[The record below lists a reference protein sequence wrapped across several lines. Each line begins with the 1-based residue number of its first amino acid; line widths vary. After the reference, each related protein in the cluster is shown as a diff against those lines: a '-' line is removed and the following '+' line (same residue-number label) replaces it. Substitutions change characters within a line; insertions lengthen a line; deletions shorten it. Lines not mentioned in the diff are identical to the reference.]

1 MRDKTPLRPH
11 PRHRVLNP
19 RSPTLSLAAQ
29 GAQDARMRLLLRPLL
44 LLSLSPWI
52 GAGWAQQ
59 TQTVSSD
66 GSNASVRIYR
76 CIAAS
81 GAVSLQ
87 NAPCENARQQQ
98 VLDMQRPRD
107 PPPRPTTTISTD
119 PARGEA
125 SPAPLPQREL
135 RIVTVQPAQPMYECV
150 TPEGARY
157 TSDDNAGNPRWVPL
171 WAYGYAEGPYAR
183 PSGRG
188 PDGRSPGPPG
198 PPPPGGPRP
207 PGPPPPGVSAGAGVI
222 VPAGST
228 MIRDTCTALPEQ
240 EVCARLSDRRWELIR
255 RYNSAL
261 QSERRAMETEQ
272 RGIDARLARDCG
284 GS

>member
-1 MRDKTPLRPH
+1 MRR
-11 PRHRVLNP
+11 
-19 RSPTLSLAAQ
+19 
-29 GAQDARMRLLLRPLL
+29 LLRPLL

-52 GAGWAQQ
+52 NAGWAQQ

-66 GSNASVRIYR
+66 GGNASVRIYR
-76 CIAAS
+76 CISAS

-87 NAPCENARQQQ
+87 NAPCENARRQQ

-150 TPEGARY
+150 TPEGTRY

-198 PPPPGGPRP
+198 PPPPGRPYP
-207 PGPPPPGVSAGAGVI
+207 PGPPPGVAAGAGVI

-228 MIRDTCTALPEQ
+228 LIRDTCTALPEQ

-261 QSERRAMETEQ
+261 QSERRALETEQ

-284 GS
+284 GT